1 MKNLK
6 PAQLWAVRIL
16 VGLLALMMVA
26 SSILPAFGF

>member
-6 PAQLWAVRIL
+6 PVQMWIVRIL
-16 VGLLALMMVA
+16 VALLALMMVI

>member
-6 PAQLWAVRIL
+6 PVQLWIVRAAVL
-16 VGLLALMMVA
+16 LLAALMVI